1 MTAGMVQSRGKVIG
15 LTGGIATGKSTVS
28 NIIKDMGYKVIDADL
43 IAREVVEKGKAAYLE
58 IVEHFGKD
66 ILDED
71 ENINR
76 KKLGSIIFNDKAK
89 REILN
94 SIVHPYI
101 LNSIKERIEGEKYR
115 ELIFV
120 DIPLLIEVLD
130 DLNAKG
136 IYFDEIWLVYVD
148 EKKQLERLMERD
160 KIEKEEAIRKI
171 KAQMPMEVK
180 IKYATKVI
188 DNSGGKEALRTMV
201 KKMVEEAI

>member
-1 MTAGMVQSRGKVIG
+1 MVQSRGKVIG